1 MARKAAD
8 VYRDALALSEEER
21 EELVRLLMMK
31 GDRSWTD
38 PENEKAALAEAER
51 RHEAVLD
58 GAELLVPG
66 EEVMRE
72 LRDIVGK

>member
-21 EELVRLLMMK
+21 EELMRLLTMK

-38 PENEKAALAEAER
+38 PDVEKAALAEAER
-51 RHEAVLD
+51 RHQAVLD
-58 GAELLVPG
+58 GTEQLVPG